1 MTAFDKK
8 VNQIAAR
15 HGWNIEKQARAAVPC
30 YIIAAPT
37 YEDGK
42 SLKRLEHPAL
52 NPQRFAGHRQRTLNL
67 LLVFLK
73 DANARFWETDL
84 TSLWRRV

>member
-1 MTAFDKK
+1 MKYYFVDLRALPISER
-8 VNQIAAR
+8 IAACKKMEQYA
-15 HGWNIEKQARAAVPC
+15 WEVFEKVG
-30 YIIAAPT
+30 T
-37 YEDGK
+37 SG
-42 SLKRLEHPAL
+42 LESAEVCWTS
-52 NPQRFAGHRQRTLNL
+52 QRTLNL

>member
-1 MTAFDKK
+1 MKYYFVDLRALP
-8 VNQIAAR
+8 ISER
-15 HGWNIEKQARAAVPC
+15 IWNS
-30 YIIAAPT
+30 T
-37 YEDGK
+37 HGK